1 MFTKS
6 TFITVLVQQNHY
18 CRYTKVI
25 TKEISNFRTYLSKR
39 GLRLYPLLI
48 YAIWAVYAY
57 NFIGVQLLSSIS
69 LGFYRDHQWPLDS
82 EDSGRVYDYRGGIR
96 GTLKSGAY
104 IFSDPVLGNVVSLNK
119 SESWILM
126 GNFSGTVHS
135 LYVHKKRL
143 SF

>member
-1 MFTKS
+1 M
-6 TFITVLVQQNHY
+6 
-18 CRYTKVI
+18 
-25 TKEISNFRTYLSKR
+25 
-39 GLRLYPLLI
+39 
-48 YAIWAVYAY
+48 
-57 NFIGVQLLSSIS
+57 
-69 LGFYRDHQWPLDS
+69 
-82 EDSGRVYDYRGGIR
+82 YDYRGGIQ

-143 SF
+143 SFESKDFSDFSVTYIWTGSVT

>member
-143 SF
+143 SL